1 MLYTIAMGK
10 YFNTADLAEMN
21 LVRERIFAERTSI
34 YQKYKIDI
42 LDTDALSA
50 LAIYQIVSQYDS
62 DYNINFSR
70 NNEDAK
76 SKDILIEQKASRVD
90 GPYTKTGKLRKN
102 AGYDAVFQFHAMGD
116 IEHRRYIFVSRN
128 KEDLSLMRLYDIQET
143 NNVEKVTNHLLNE
156 RNLWLERTKGD
167 SKLMKR
173 DIITISEKYIRENLS
188 FPLTK
193 NIDGCEVFID
203 TGINT

>member
-1 MLYTIAMGK
+1 MGK
-10 YFNTADLAEMN
+10 YLKSEDLAELN
-21 LVRERIFAERTSI
+21 QVRERIFAERTAV

-50 LAIYQIVSQYDS
+50 LAIYQIVSQYDP

-76 SKDILIEQKASRVD
+76 SKDILIEQKASRVE
-90 GPYTKTGKLRKN
+90 GPYTKTGKPRKN

-116 IEHRRYIFVSRN
+116 IEHQRYIFVARN
-128 KEDLSLMRLYDIQET
+128 KEDLSLMRLYDIQEPS
-143 NNVEKVTNHLLNE
+143 NVEKVISHLLNE

-173 DIITISEKYIRENLS
+173 DIIAIGEKYIRETIS
-188 FPLTK
+188 FPFNK
-193 NIDGCEVFID
+193 NIDECEVFID
-203 TGINT
+203 RSINT